1 MTRISLFPLV
11 FLGMLCLAGC
21 KKEAITEYDCL
32 AITPVYTN
40 DIQTIMENSCAIINC
55 HNFGSAQGGI
65 TLGDY
70 NGVKNAANKDR
81 LLGAV
86 QHKSGY
92 RKMPQGG
99 EQLSDSLIER
109 LSCWVQNGM
118 PQ

>member
-1 MTRISLFPLV
+1 MRFSFFSLVL
-11 FLGMLCLAGC
+11 LGMFSLAGC
-21 KKEAITEYDCL
+21 KKEAVTEYDCA
-32 AITPVYTN
+32 AITPTYTN
-40 DIQTIMENSCAIINC
+40 DIVEIMENSCAIINC
-55 HNFGSAQGGI
+55 HNFGSAQGGV

-70 NGVKNAANKDR
+70 QGVKNAAANDR

-99 EQLSDSLIER
+99 DQLPDSLIER